1 MKKNIP
7 SSALL
12 LGATILGTI
21 LFASANAPAANI
33 LQTVTQGSSPV
44 VTNWSFASWGGPPAT
59 APTSGNTYE
68 TPSTFVVRTPNV
80 NLATLGYSTNFAGD
94 SLKLDT
100 GGILYLKHGGNAA
113 NAAGVNLVMNGGTM
127 TFHGGFAPIA
137 AAMSGTLQVAANSI
151 INSDQTGGSGAANA
165 DIWLLSAVSGSG
177 NLTLAQDTT
186 TNGIFLFGNNTAF
199 TGNWTN
205 SGGFMVIGSGTTNA
219 LGSGNVKLLNAGN
232 SLTFNSTNNQVVTN
246 LISGAGAVTKQNTNA
261 VLLGANN
268 TYTGALAVQ
277 GGLLALT
284 GSGAE
289 TSVVVSTN
297 GVLLIA
303 NSAALPNPSTLTVS
317 PNNAQT
323 GGIQLSNSITLSTG
337 NAISVAQ
344 RTGTTVAIENF
355 SGNNVISDAISIAG
369 GGTSPIAIQADAG
382 TTLALNSGITC
393 SVSGARGVLLEG
405 AGSGSVAGVIDNGSA
420 TTVSLTKDGTGTWTL
435 NNANTYAGNTVVTNG
450 TLKLGASA
458 SIASTAVIE
467 VDTAGKLDTTL
478 PGGLPLGS
486 SQTLRGSGAVMGNVS
501 TTAGSIIQVGITNQY
516 GQQLTLS
523 NTLAFAG
530 SDTIQYNLTTSP
542 NNVLNVIGSLTL
554 NGTTTIQIFLPTG
567 VAGNGTNRLI
577 NYSGSL
583 LGSGSFTLSTPVT
596 SQTFTLDT
604 STPGQ
609 VNLIVTGTP
618 QNLVW
623 SGDGSG
629 NVWDVAATANWTS
642 QYFHQGDNV
651 TFNDSGSATPD
662 INVSVA
668 VSPGTVTVSNNANAY
683 VIDGSGITTAYTLDK
698 RGTNVLALTSAGNNF
713 SGPILIEAG
722 TLSLGN
728 GGSSGSLGS
737 GAVTNN
743 GQLLLNLSS
752 GGINVGGAVSGTG
765 TVRLTGGGGSL
776 ALTASNSYAG
786 LTTIESGCQ
795 LNILNNNALGSTNAG
810 TVVQAGGS
818 VRFTSQGNWTV
829 AEPLTINGYG
839 LASSAGALYANTGNN
854 QATWTGPI
862 TVASPSQIR
871 IVNTNVTMTLAS
883 SVIGSQQTL
892 QCSEVNIGDIL
903 TFQNTFSLGNDPV
916 LAALTTDGVG
926 TIILAGNSNLCGS
939 VTMSGGTLEITTT
952 NAPQLGNITVNTGT
966 VQLGSGLAN
975 GSMPPGAISLVGSTT
990 KLAINSSNTFV
1001 LNNQLSGAG
1010 SLSLIN
1016 YGILTI
1022 NSSNTFTG
1030 NVTTGSGT
1038 PVFGGTIVLSN
1049 SFGLGDGTASKTVS
1063 LIHASLQL
1071 EGGLDIPAAISFA
1084 TSSGNTLADTN
1095 AGVVAVIRNL
1105 SGTNIIEG
1113 SITPS
1118 SGAGNSEIG
1127 VSSGL
1132 LTLNG
1137 TVSPSVTGRTVI
1149 LSGAGN
1155 GVLNGAL
1162 NDNTTNIP
1170 ALTKQG
1176 SGKWTLNNANVYS
1189 GLTVVQNGTLA
1200 LGASATVASTPSIQL
1215 LNNATLDVSAVSG
1228 GFTLGSSQAL
1238 AGIGNVTGNF
1248 NATGTVNPGP
1258 LGTLTFSA
1266 NVTLSGTTLM
1276 ELNRTNTQ
1284 NADLISAS
1292 AVAFG
1297 GTLTVTNLAD
1307 ALQAG
1312 DTFLLFSGTISGAFA
1327 ATNLPALSSTNL
1339 YWDTSLLHSGTIKVA
1354 ANTAP
1359 TPTISSPGV
1368 SGTNFTLQVT
1378 ASQSGFNYVLQATP
1392 ALAPATWTNIFTNAG
1407 TGGTLN
1413 FTNPISSGNPQQFFR
1428 ISVQ

>member
-1 MKKNIP
+1 
-7 SSALL
+7 
-12 LGATILGTI
+12 
-21 LFASANAPAANI
+21 
-33 LQTVTQGSSPV
+33 
-44 VTNWSFASWGGPPAT
+44 
-59 APTSGNTYE
+59 
-68 TPSTFVVRTPNV
+68 
-80 NLATLGYSTNFAGD
+80 
-94 SLKLDT
+94 
-100 GGILYLKHGGNAA
+100 
-113 NAAGVNLVMNGGTM
+113 
-127 TFHGGFAPIA
+127 
-137 AAMSGTLQVAANSI
+137 MSGTLQVTANST
-151 INSDQTGGSGAANA
+151 INSDQTGASGSANA
-165 DIWLLSAVSGSG
+165 DIWLLSTVSGSG

-186 TNGIFLFGNNTAF
+186 TNGVFLFGNNSAY

-205 SGGFMVIGSGTTNA
+205 SGGFMQIGSGTTNA
-219 LGSGNVKLLNAGN
+219 LGSGNVKLVNVGN
-232 SLTFNSTNNQVVTN
+232 SLIFNSTNNMIVTN
-246 LISGAGAVTKQNTNA
+246 LISGAGSVTKQNTNT
-261 VLLGANN
+261 VILGANN
-268 TYTGALAVQ
+268 TYTGTLADQ
-277 GGLLALT
+277 GGLLVLA

-289 TSVVVSTN
+289 TSANVSTN
-297 GVLLIA
+297 GLLLIA

-323 GGIQLSNSITLSTG
+323 GGVQLSNSVTLATG

-344 RTGTTVAIENF
+344 RTGPTVAIE
-355 SGNNVISDAISIAG
+355 SVGGNNAISDAISIFS
-369 GGTSPIAIQADAG
+369 GGTSFIGIQADAG

-393 SVSGARGVLLEG
+393 SVTGARGVLLEG

-435 NNANTYAGNTVVTNG
+435 NNANTYYGNTVVTNG
-450 TLKLGASA
+450 VLKLGASA
-458 SIASTAVIE
+458 SITSTVVIE
-467 VDTAGKLDTTL
+467 VDTAGKLDATL
-478 PGGLPLGS
+478 PGGLLLGS
-486 SQTLRGSGAVMGNVS
+486 SQLLRGSGVVLGNVATS
-501 TTAGSIIQVGITNQY
+501 AGSIIQVGITNQY
-516 GQQLTLS
+516 GQQLSLS
-523 NTLAFAG
+523 NSLVLAG
-530 SDTIQYNLTTSP
+530 SDTIQYNFTTSP
-542 NNVLNVIGSLTL
+542 NNVLNVAGALTL

-577 NYSGSL
+577 NYSGTL
-583 LGSGSFTLSTPVT
+583 LGGGSFSLVAPVT
-596 SQTFTLDT
+596 SQTFTLDI

-609 VNLIVTGTP
+609 VNLIVTGVP

-629 NVWDVAATANWTS
+629 NVWDVATTANWTG

-668 VSPGTVTVSNNANAY
+668 VSPGTVTVSNTAEAY
-683 VIDGSGITTAYTLDK
+683 TFDGSGISTTATLDK
-698 RGTNVLALTSAGNNF
+698 RGNNVLALTSSGNNF
-713 SGPILIEAG
+713 SGPVIIEAG

-728 GGSSGSLGS
+728 GGSTGSLGTGS
-737 GAVTNN
+737 VTNN

-752 GGINVGGAVSGTG
+752 SGISVGGAISGTG

-776 ALTASNSYAG
+776 ALTASNSYTG
-786 LTTIESGCQ
+786 LTTIENGCQ
-795 LNILNNNALGSTNAG
+795 LNILNNNALGSTNTG

-818 VRFTSQGNWTV
+818 VRFTSLGNWTV

-839 LASSAGALYANTGNN
+839 LATSAGALYANTPNN

-871 IVNTNVTMTLAS
+871 IVNTNVTMTLAN
-883 SVIGSQQTL
+883 SVIGNQQTL
-892 QCSEVNIGDIL
+892 QCSEVNTGDIL

-916 LAALTTDGVG
+916 LAALTNDGVG
-926 TIILAGNSNLCGS
+926 TIVLAGNSNLCGS
-939 VTMSGGTLEITTT
+939 VIVNGGTFEITTT

-966 VQLGSGLAN
+966 LQLGSGLAN
-975 GSMPPGAISLVGSTT
+975 GSMPAGAISLIGSTT
-990 KLAINSSNTFV
+990 KLAINSSNTFA
-1001 LNNQLSGAG
+1001 LNNQLNGAG
-1010 SLSLIN
+1010 SVSLIN
-1016 YGILTI
+1016 YGTLTI
-1022 NSSNTFTG
+1022 NFSNTFAG

-1049 SFGLGDGTASKTVS
+1049 SFGLGDGTASKTVT

-1071 EGGLDIPAAISFA
+1071 EGGLDIPSAISFA

-1095 AGVVAVIRNL
+1095 AGVTQVIRNL

-1113 SITPS
+1113 SITPT
-1118 SGAGNSEIG
+1118 SGAGNSEYT

-1137 TVSPSVTGRTVI
+1137 TVSPNITNRTVI

-1162 NDNTTNIP
+1162 NDNGANIP

-1176 SGKWTLNNANVYS
+1176 TGKWTLNNANVYS
-1189 GLTVVQNGTLA
+1189 GVTVVQNGTLA
-1200 LGASATVASTPSIQL
+1200 LGASATIASTPSIQL
-1215 LNNATLDVSAVSG
+1215 LNNAALDVSAISG
-1228 GFTLGSSQAL
+1228 GFTLGASQTL
-1238 AGIGNVTGNF
+1238 AGIGNVLGSF
-1248 NATGTVNPGP
+1248 NATGTVSPGP
-1258 LGTLTFSA
+1258 LGTLTFSS
-1266 NVTLSGTTLM
+1266 NLTLSGTTLM
-1276 ELNRTNTQ
+1276 ELNRTNVQ

-1292 AVAFG
+1292 TLAFG
-1297 GTLTVTNLAD
+1297 GTLTVTNLGD
-1307 ALQAG
+1307 ALLAG
-1312 DTFLLFSGTISGAFA
+1312 DSFQLFSGTISGTFA

-1339 YWDTSLLHSGTIKVA
+1339 YWDTSQLNSGVIKVA

-1359 TPTISSPGV
+1359 TPTITSPGI
-1368 SGTNFTLQVT
+1368 SGTDFTLQVT

-1392 ALAPATWTNIFTNAG
+1392 TLAPAAWTGVQTNAG

-1413 FTNPISSGNPQQFFR
+1413 FSFPITPANPQQFFR